1 MKRFIFFI
9 FFNLIIHQ
17 AAFSQQQ
24 ANCVPLTS
32 LPSSNQNYIISN
44 TIRVTG
50 IKDASQIAGKNVCEV
65 NQTIQYF
72 DGMGRPLQTVSLKGS
87 PGFNDIVQP
96 IAYDAFGREVK
107 KYLPYSSSV
116 NNGSYKSDALQKLTA
131 FYSNPPSSVQNTPYP
146 YAETRFEPSPLNR
159 VLVQGSPGTDWQ
171 LTLGHTVKLEY
182 ASNNAS
188 SLTSTSG
195 FWAKQYGISIAATGV
210 RTLIDQGSYG
220 LNQLYVSISKDENW
234 APTDVKAGATE
245 EYKDKEDRIVLKRTF
260 KSASEILSTYY
271 VYDDLGN
278 LSFVLPPGSNPD
290 GGAIDQ
296 VKLDTWCYQYRYDG
310 RNRLTEKKIPG
321 KGWEYLVYNKLDQ
334 VVMTQD
340 ANQRNKAS
348 QEWIVSKYDAMG
360 RVVLTGVYKLPSSI
374 ANTSYLGAVQNSVT
388 AQASQWESRIA
399 TGNGYTSNTYPASW
413 TTTLTINYYDDYSLP
428 GQNPFS
434 SGSKMTRGL
443 LTGSRVKVLD
453 NTTGTSNLLWSTFY
467 YDDEGRVSKIY
478 KQHFKGGTSSGNFD
492 EITSTY
498 YFSGELKTSTRSHKA
513 GNIEQVKILDEFE
526 YDHIGRKKN
535 SWQTIGTIKTLISQ
549 NEYNEIG
556 QLKNKK
562 LHSTDS
568 GATFLQNTGYRYN
581 ERGWLISSSSPLF
594 DMKLRYNVPTR
605 GAIAQ
610 FNGNIAE
617 QEYTAAI
624 GGNDWVT
631 YNYDK
636 LNRLTAGNSTEG
648 LSETGIIYDKMG
660 NITSLTRAGFGTLAY
675 TYQNGNQSN
684 QLASVSGFK
693 SGNFIYDANGNVTTD
708 GTRGITLAY
717 NYLNLPQTVS
727 GNRTMS
733 YTYDAGGRK
742 LRKVSGSNTTEYID
756 GIQYDNGALSFI
768 QTEEGRIIKSGSTY
782 NYEYTLKDHLGNNRV
797 TFDKFSGA
805 IRKVGEEN
813 YYPFGLNK
821 HIQVNAGSKYLYNGK
836 ELQDE
841 LEMYDYGARFY
852 DPVIGR
858 WNVIDPK
865 AELGRRWS
873 TYTYGF
879 DNPMRFVDPDGMW
892 PTPVHHNM
900 MDVAFGS
907 KSAFA
912 KVITPKQ
919 LEQLKKGSDNA
930 DSPFRGRNY
939 GFLGNQAD
947 AAQFIHGMKPKNMSV
962 ADAKKAAYKWVKDN
976 VSAFVK
982 TGDFEKLGEAL
993 HTPMDETSPAHRDAN
1008 GTPLVYEGIAS
1019 DHGSKEDP
1027 DDIKENDGKNG
1038 YITVKDMN
1046 GRFKKAEADMQMVLQ
1061 SALQQRTDYLKKEEE
1076 KKKK

>member
-1 MKRFIFFI
+1 MKKFIFFI
-9 FFNLIIHQ
+9 FFNLVLLQ
-17 AAFSQQQ
+17 TALSQQQ
-24 ANCVPLTS
+24 ANCVLLAS
-32 LPSSNQNYIISN
+32 SPSSNQNYIISN
-44 TIRVTG
+44 TIRLTG

-87 PGFNDIVQP
+87 SGFNDIVQP

-1019 DHGSKEDP
+1019 DHESKEDP